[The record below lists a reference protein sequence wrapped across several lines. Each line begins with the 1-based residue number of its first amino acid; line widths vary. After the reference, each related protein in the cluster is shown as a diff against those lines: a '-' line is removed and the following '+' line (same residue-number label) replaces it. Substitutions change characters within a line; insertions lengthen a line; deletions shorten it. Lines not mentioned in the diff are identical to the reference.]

1 MGTGCL
7 TLLTHKSGV
16 YKKKSKFKGSDMRTR
31 EEEREIV
38 KRALA
43 MLHGSPKPEQGGQQI
58 AEPEPEAGTAETIAV
73 SILVESKPD
82 EANRIVAVW
91 KELFGMSLKSE
102 EVRSHLAAI
111 RKWQSQW
118 MNGNGNEG

>member
-1 MGTGCL
+1 MGHIET
-7 TLLTHKSGV
+7 GV
-16 YKKKSKFKGSDMRTR
+16 YKKKSKSRGSDMRTR
-31 EEEREIV
+31 EEEKEIV

-43 MLHGSPKPEQGGQQI
+43 LLRGSPSPKPEQGGQQI
-58 AEPEPEAGTAETIAV
+58 AEPEPEAGTAESIVA
-73 SILVESKPD
+73 SILAESKPD
-82 EANRIVAVW
+82 DANRIVAVW

>member
-1 MGTGCL
+1 MGHIETG
-7 TLLTHKSGV
+7 V
-16 YKKKSKFKGSDMRTR
+16 DKKESNFKGSDMRTR

-43 MLHGSPKPEQGGQQI
+43 LLHGSPKPSQ
-58 AEPEPEAGTAETIAV
+58 AEGPDIESSRALGPGTTTPETVAA
-73 SILVESKPD
+73 SILVDHKPN

-118 MNGNGNEG
+118 MNGNGHEG